1 MRPVSPAISFRSLT
15 LRILMMRLSVKAELA
30 TGMLAASADGLNTGL
45 TVPPS
50 AANTWMSTPAVAA
63 GLVKSGTAVYSGAIR
78 TSAGED
84 EKWEV
89 EAELSVNEYC
99 APGDCMDDNDGNSVA
114 AGADDDLEE
123 GERIIWEEAANGDID
138 T

>member
-1 MRPVSPAISFRSLT
+1 M
-15 LRILMMRLSVKAELA
+15 KAELA

-78 TSAGED
+78 TEQ
-84 EKWEV
+84 
-89 EAELSVNEYC
+89 
-99 APGDCMDDNDGNSVA
+99 
-114 AGADDDLEE
+114 
-123 GERIIWEEAANGDID
+123 NGGILGKP
-138 T
+138 